1 MANEQN
7 RSHWNQSG
15 QTWVAHQRTFDCML
29 RPIGDLLLELAAP
42 RSGERVLDVGCGYGT
57 TTLAVTELGATAHG
71 IDISDTMIAA
81 ARRRVPSATF
91 DVADAQTDAVGG
103 PFDSVISRFG
113 VMFFDDP
120 GVAFANIARHTAVG
134 GRLNFVCWNDQ
145 ARSSAVWAGGEVLRA
160 ALPTPPPLPH
170 PHAPGPF
177 ALADPDRTRRL
188 LAEAG
193 WTDIS
198 ISGHEVP
205 CQIGWPE
212 SDGVEER
219 LALTLASEVGQL
231 LREQVSSDDQ
241 LVAIEAARES
251 LRQRVVD
258 GAVRLEASVWL
269 VAAIRQ

>member
-7 RSHWNQSG
+7 RSHWNHTG

-29 RPIGDLLLELAAP
+29 QPIGDLLLERAAL

-57 TTLAVTELGATAHG
+57 TTMAVAELGAAAHG

-81 ARRRVPSATF
+81 ARQRVPSATF
-91 DVADAQTDAVGG
+91 EVADAQTEALEG

-120 GVAFANIARHTAVG
+120 AAAFANIARHTAVG
-134 GRLNFVCWNDQ
+134 GRLTFVCWNDQ
-145 ARSSAVWAGGEVLRA
+145 GRSSAVWAGSELLRA
-160 ALPTPPPLPH
+160 ALPTPPPPPH

-177 ALADPDRTRRL
+177 AFADPDRTRHL

-193 WTDIS
+193 WAGIS
-198 ISGHEVP
+198 ITGHHVP
-205 CQIGWPE
+205 CQIGWPD
-212 SDGVEER
+212 SDGVAER
-219 LALTLASEVGQL
+219 LAVVLASEAGQL
-231 LREQVSSDDQ
+231 LREQVPSQDQ
-241 LVAIEAARES
+241 PMVIEAARQS

-258 GAVRLEASVWL
+258 GAIRLDASVWL